1 MQKDFDKEPVCCET
15 VEVHEDLLR
24 IVEQTMPEATE
35 LYDLAE
41 LFKVFGDSTRI
52 RILFVLSSAEVC
64 VCDLARV
71 LNMTQSAISHQLRI
85 LKQNKLVKSR
95 REGKSIFYSLA
106 DGHVSTII
114 AQGRDHIEEDA

>member
-1 MQKDFDKEPVCCET
+1 M
-15 VEVHEDLLR
+15 R
-24 IVEQTMPEATE
+24 SATSCISH
-35 LYDLAE
+35 LGVDVAPHIPT
-41 LFKVFGDSTRI
+41 DSAPGNHAGSI
-52 RILFVLSSAEVC
+52 SAASSTVC
-64 VCDLARV
+64 VRAFALRL